1 MRKLAVVLPF
11 LFTAL
16 AHEEPAPSCA
26 DFNALLKRTYG
37 FRPSQLD
44 DSRRAQKSKLMDE
57 VWGDVTRDPAK
68 LAPCLKAALRA
79 STDDGW
85 FLFDGG
91 QLLISVEPSAETRQL
106 LLNGLERVSL
116 DDVELRS
123 WVETAARLGVE
134 GLDTSALGKRWLAYP
149 TAEYYLPEHVYRV
162 DRENGA
168 MFLFGALD
176 ERFATP
182 VLIELCRHATGE
194 QKEIAAWQLMNQAT
208 PEALRALK
216 ELDTSG
222 LSPKF
227 LASRKALL
235 SGPELIEPRKK
246 PRTTRAEFVTAFTA
260 LLAGNHQPFD
270 HLMEAVPDGERDLVA
285 VATSADL
292 DLIRKVRRRYMARG
306 NQHTIE
312 FYNQF
317 TQILMTMVW
326 KPELVR

>member
-1 MRKLAVVLPF
+1 MRNLAIVLSF
-11 LFTAL
+11 LCTLL
-16 AHEEPAPSCA
+16 AHAEPPVTCA

-44 DSRRAQKSKLMDE
+44 DAGRAQRSKLMDE
-57 VWGDVTRDPAK
+57 VWGNVTRDPAK

-79 STDDGW
+79 SADDGW

-91 QLLISVEPSAETRQL
+91 QLLVSVDPSPEAQQL
-106 LLNGLERVSL
+106 LLDALGRVSL
-116 DDVELRS
+116 DDVDLRS
-123 WVETAARLGVE
+123 WVETGASLGLK

-149 TAEYYLPEHVYRV
+149 KAEYYVTEHAYHV

-182 VLIELCRHATGE
+182 ALVELCRHAGE
-194 QKEIAAWQLMNQAT
+194 QKEIAAWLLMNQAT
-208 PEALRALK
+208 PEALHALK
-216 ELDTSG
+216 ELDTRG

-227 LASRKALL
+227 LASRKAIL
-235 SGPELIEPRKK
+235 SRPELIEPRAK
-246 PRTTRAEFVTAFTA
+246 PRTTRAEFLSAFTA

-270 HLMEAVPDGERDLVA
+270 GLMAAVPDGERDLVA
-285 VATSADL
+285 VATRADV
-292 DLIRKVRRRYMARG
+292 DVIRKVRRWYVARG
-306 NQHTIE
+306 NQHAID

-326 KPELVR
+326 KPELLR

>member
-1 MRKLAVVLPF
+1 MNVRAMSRRSGRSSMRNLAVVLPF

-16 AHEEPAPSCA
+16 AHAEPAPSCA
-26 DFNALLKRTYG
+26 DFNALLRRTYG

-44 DSRRAQKSKLMDE
+44 DAGRAQKSKLMDE

-68 LAPCLKAALRA
+68 LAPCLKTALRA

-91 QLLISVEPSAETRQL
+91 QLLVSVDHSAEAKEL
-106 LLNGLERVSL
+106 LLNGLTRVPL
-116 DDVELRS
+116 DDVDLRS
-123 WVETAARLGVE
+123 WVETAASLGVE

-149 TAEYYLPEHVYRV
+149 KAEYYLPEHAYHV

-168 MFLFGALD
+168 MFVFGALD

-182 VLIELCRHATGE
+182 ALIELCRHATGE
-194 QKEIAAWQLMNQAT
+194 QKELAAWQLMNQAT
-208 PEALRALK
+208 PDALHALK

-222 LSPKF
+222 LSAKF

-246 PRTTRAEFVTAFTA
+246 PRTTRAEFLAAFTA
-260 LLAGNHQPFD
+260 LLAGNQQPFD
-270 HLMEAVPDGERDLVA
+270 RLIEAVSDRERDLV
-285 VATSADL
+285 
-292 DLIRKVRRRYMARG
+292 
-306 NQHTIE
+306 
-312 FYNQF
+312 
-317 TQILMTMVW
+317 
-326 KPELVR
+326 